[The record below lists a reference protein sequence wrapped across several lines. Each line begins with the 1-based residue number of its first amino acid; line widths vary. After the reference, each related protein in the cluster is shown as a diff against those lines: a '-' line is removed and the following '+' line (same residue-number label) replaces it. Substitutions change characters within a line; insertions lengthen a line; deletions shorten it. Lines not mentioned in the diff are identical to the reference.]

1 MHDAA
6 PDGNLVHP
14 PGQPAQQPLRRK
26 RTKERVRVTR
36 ACDHC
41 KRQKI
46 RCTGTMPC
54 EVCRRKGNHC
64 SYDVFYSRGRAPSIT
79 WDNGVSS
86 TTSPE
91 DNHTNKRGM
100 EVSTQ
105 PNAVVDTVSPSA
117 SPEPSQTDRQGHY
130 VGPASGASFLLR
142 VQKRVYESLRL
153 PQTSSIFTFGDAP
166 LPDADVSFFLLPPRE
181 DTKQLLNRYFDFAVP
196 THRYLHRP
204 TLEAWFEEL
213 YATSGNMDSTEET
226 PARIAL
232 LFMVFAQASLYMP
245 ASVSSNSVVT
255 DISAQYFLVAE
266 QQLKKERGQV
276 RLASVQ
282 ARLAQCFYLLSRSR
296 INHCWSLF
304 GTTAHL
310 ALAIGLNRGTRTEA
324 SAVSGKIEMEC
335 RRRVFWCAYTLDKY
349 LAASL
354 GRPRTFREEDI
365 DQQLPSCIDDSS
377 MCSVELQT
385 QRSQGQPVMVA
396 AIAHVKLARILDQ
409 ILRDLYPIYPITM
422 SSRLKMTLQCTQ
434 KLEEWH
440 KELADFLDSDKI
452 NTALLLPIY
461 QRQRNVLNAA
471 FWHAKILTYRPF
483 LLRKLGSSGGG
494 KSPAERGS
502 THVPQVEE
510 GIQECLQAALSI
522 CNLVDQLINT
532 EMMFKAFWFTSYYA
546 FCAVVVLYVYT
557 IQQTV
562 SRTQGHQN
570 YLLSAIRCQ
579 TQLSKIA
586 EEGSLA
592 ERYCLVLEELRKEA
606 VHRSENLQANI
617 SAAASIEKQP
627 QQSEPIH
634 QERSVLDA
642 GTAMQH
648 DFNAEQIPD
657 AAGFGTTPGSSVYE
671 ISGWGAFDS
680 IATSGFGNLDNLLG
694 NDPFHF

>member
-6 PDGNLVHP
+6 PDGNLIHP
-14 PGQPAQQPLRRK
+14 PGQPTQQAPRRK

-41 KRQKI
+41 KR
-46 RCTGTMPC
+46 
-54 EVCRRKGNHC
+54 
-64 SYDVFYSRGRAPSIT
+64 GRAPSIT

-86 TTSPE
+86 TASPD
-91 DNHTNKRGM
+91 DNHTSKRGT
-100 EVSTQ
+100 EVSIQ
-105 PNAVVDTVSPSA
+105 PNAVVDTISPSA

-142 VQKRVYESLRL
+142 VQKRVFESLRL

-166 LPDADVSFFLLPPRE
+166 LPDADNSFFLLPPRE
-181 DTKQLLNRYFDFAVP
+181 DTKQLLNKYFDFAVP

-213 YATSGNMDSTEET
+213 YATSGNMDSTDEA

-255 DISAQYFLVAE
+255 DISARYFLVAE

-276 RLASVQ
+276 RLAS
-282 ARLAQCFYLLSRSR
+282 C
-296 INHCWSLF
+296 
-304 GTTAHL
+304 
-310 ALAIGLNRGTRTEA
+310 
-324 SAVSGKIEMEC
+324 
-335 RRRVFWCAYTLDKY
+335 
-349 LAASL
+349 
-354 GRPRTFREEDI
+354 
-365 DQQLPSCIDDSS
+365 
-377 MCSVELQT
+377 T
-385 QRSQGQPVMVA
+385 QR
-396 AIAHVKLARILDQ
+396 
-409 ILRDLYPIYPITM
+409 
-422 SSRLKMTLQCTQ
+422 
-434 KLEEWH
+434 LEEWH
-440 KELADFLDSDKI
+440 KELADFLDADKI

-471 FWHAKILTYRPF
+471 YWHAKILTYRPF
-483 LLRKLGSSGGG
+483 LLRKLGSSRGG
-494 KSPAERGS
+494 KSPAGRVS

-570 YLLSAIRCQ
+570 YLWSAIRCQ
-579 TQLSKIA
+579 NQLSKIA

-606 VHRSENLQANI
+606 VHRSEILQANI

-634 QERSVLDA
+634 PERSVLEA

-648 DFNAEQIPD
+648 DFDAEQIPD

-694 NDPFHF
+694 NEPFHF